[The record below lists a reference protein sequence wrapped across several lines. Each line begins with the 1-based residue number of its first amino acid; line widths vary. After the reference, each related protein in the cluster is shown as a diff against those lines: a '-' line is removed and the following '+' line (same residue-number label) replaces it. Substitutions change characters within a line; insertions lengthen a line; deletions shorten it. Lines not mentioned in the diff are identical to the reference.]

1 MRRTRL
7 IWLAIGIVVGL
18 VAAAIPSLF
27 RADEQMY
34 LKLVGPDTGQAES
47 KVGSQQPVLE
57 KVWACGGREFSTTLP
72 THAIEVNIPIKPENE
87 KVVGCVIKATGGTDI
102 SVTITNSGR

>member
-7 IWLAIGIVVGL
+7 IWLAMGIVVGL

-27 RADEQMY
+27 RTDEQMY
-34 LKLVGPDTGQAES
+34 LKLVERDRGQADG
-47 KVGSQQPVLE
+47 KLGSQQPVLE
-57 KVWACGGREFSTTLP
+57 KVWACGGREFSTALP
-72 THAIEVNIPIKPENE
+72 THVIEVNIPIKPENE

-102 SVTITNSGR
+102 SVTMTNSER